1 MTGFSNGHFG
11 KAFHF
16 WSVHFHKA
24 VDMTEVVSLP
34 IIGQVASQRQSLEA
48 T

>member
-24 VDMTEVVSLP
+24 VDMTEVISLP
-34 IIGQVASQRQSLEA
+34 TGRVASQRQSLEA